1 MKKLLILI
9 LPFLVI
15 FATLNIRVVKAETL
29 NENIENQLEK
39 IDFSDLSNFFEENGQ
54 DDFVANLEKLLKGD
68 YDFSFN
74 NIKES
79 IKNLILNYSFG
90 AT

>member
-1 MKKLLILI
+1 MKKFLILI

-39 IDFSDLSNFFEENGQ
+39 IDFSDLSNFFEGGTVWHKVQ
-54 DDFVANLEKLLKGD
+54 
-68 YDFSFN
+68 
-74 NIKES
+74 
-79 IKNLILNYSFG
+79 
-90 AT
+90 